1 MKVRLVWVEEWMES
15 KELEIVNLDN
25 YWFWRDR
32 ELWSSGWRIVGRR
45 SRVFIKTGWKWK
57 SLSCVWL
64 FIVHGIL
71 QARILEWVAV
81 LFSRGSFWLRNQT
94 RVSCTA
100 GRFFTDLSYQ
110 WKWTLFRPNNLLI
123 LLGFPD
129 KWKWHLNDK
138 NNVSLFLQFLVSFA
152 WQYIGSPLW

>member
-25 YWFWRDR
+25 SWFWRDR
-32 ELWSSGWRIVGRR
+32 ELWSSGWRIVGRG

-94 RVSCTA
+94 RVSCIA
-100 GRFFTDLSYQ
+100 GRFFTNRAIREAKIGQILAFFKCGMTSSSDPFSKKQQLWVWISR
-110 WKWTLFRPNNLLI
+110 KKVFFFCFATLQSWL
-123 LLGFPD
+123 
-129 KWKWHLNDK
+129 
-138 NNVSLFLQFLVSFA
+138 
-152 WQYIGSPLW
+152 

>member
-64 FIVHGIL
+64 FRVHGIL

-100 GRFFTDLSYQ
+100 GRFFTNRAIREAKIGKNLSFFKCGMTSSSDPFSKRQ
-110 WKWTLFRPNNLLI
+110 QLWVWISRKKGFLFVCFATLHSWL
-123 LLGFPD
+123 
-129 KWKWHLNDK
+129 
-138 NNVSLFLQFLVSFA
+138 
-152 WQYIGSPLW
+152 